1 MENIDKYIGI
11 PYKFNGRT
19 RESGCDCL
27 GLCYLFYK
35 EHGWITLDDGKPIT
49 KDWREKDPNRLARW
63 FGKHFKVTRDPDEL
77 EFGDILLFDVFG
89 DTHLA
94 IYLEYGRV
102 LALQLPT
109 REWSK
114 STIYHKDSWLHGFKA
129 GFKRCQ
135 N

>member
-49 KDWREKDPNRLARW
+49 KDWREKDPHRLARW
-63 FGKHFKVTRDPDEL
+63 FGKHFKVTRDPEQL

-109 REWSK
+109 RDWSK

-129 GFKRCQ
+129 GFKRCP